1 MAILGDFNE
10 QLQGG
15 VQNRTGKW
23 VGGLESKNAEKI
35 MQILRLHN
43 LSAANTYFK
52 PWNDKEVHTFLHTAP
67 KQGGTGQGDG
77 DAENDFGEYI
87 ARRDIKAGK

>member
-23 VGGLESKNAEKI
+23 VGGLESKNVEKI

-43 LSAANTYFK
+43 LSTANTYFK
-52 PWNDKEVHTFLHTAP
+52 LGTAKKYMRFYMQRQSKVAP
-67 KQGGTGQGDG
+67 AKGMAMLKMTSASILQG
-77 DAENDFGEYI
+77 AI
-87 ARRDIKAGK
+87 